1 MVADVPRQV
10 SLRRFP
16 ESNVLSYYV
25 IIIFI
30 YNYTYNRVISIC
42 IDLSKIK
49 LFVFVYVYYHEQNVR
64 IIKRNIISSAQN
76 RRGPGAFVTSY
87 DIPYITL
94 TI

>member
-16 ESNVLSYYV
+16 GSNVLSYYV

-30 YNYTYNRVISIC
+30 YNYTYNRVTSIC

-49 LFVFVYVYYHEQNVR
+49 LFVLITETSSQNSQFKYYYEC
-64 IIKRNIISSAQN
+64 ISTHGTRSDSA
-76 RRGPGAFVTSY
+76 
-87 DIPYITL
+87 
-94 TI
+94 

>member
-16 ESNVLSYYV
+16 GSNVLSYYV

-30 YNYTYNRVISIC
+30 YTYTYNRVTSTC

-49 LFVFVYVYYHEQNVR
+49 LFVFVFVFKGNSVDFTVRQVRRTKNVLFFSVFSF
-64 IIKRNIISSAQN
+64 KHTFQ
-76 RRGPGAFVTSY
+76 
-87 DIPYITL
+87 
-94 TI
+94 

>member
-16 ESNVLSYYV
+16 GPNVLSYYV

-30 YNYTYNRVISIC
+30 YTYTYNKGTSFC

-49 LFVFVYVYYHEQNVR
+49 LFVFVFVFVR
-64 IIKRNIISSAQN
+64 IHTCMYVA
-76 RRGPGAFVTSY
+76 TSVNM
-87 DIPYITL
+87 T
-94 TI
+94 